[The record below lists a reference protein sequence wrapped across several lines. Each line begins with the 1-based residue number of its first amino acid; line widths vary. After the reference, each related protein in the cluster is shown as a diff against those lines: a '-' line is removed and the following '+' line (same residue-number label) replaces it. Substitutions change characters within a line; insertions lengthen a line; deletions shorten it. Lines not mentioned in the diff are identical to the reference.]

1 MKKILIIIMYLL
13 VCINSIAQTALDITD
28 IYNNTISTKSL
39 QGKKIL
45 IVILPLQKDT
55 AAINQ
60 LLRFQKKYEQKVAV
74 LGLVTVQ
81 PGSPSADFYK
91 NTYNDASKEGLMVT
105 TGISIDNKAAD
116 ERESTIQWLTAK
128 SDNRQADRYTT
139 GSKYFLSEDG
149 RLYAQ
154 LEKAINL
161 DAPIVQ
167 SIINVMVPKAIA
179 RTKEDIKS
187 TPEQKF

>member
-1 MKKILIIIMYLL
+1 MKKILTIIMSLL
-13 VCINSIAQTALDITD
+13 VYIGSIAQTSPGITD
-28 IYNNTISTKSL
+28 IYNNTISIQSL

-45 IVILPLQKDT
+45 ILILPLQKDT

-81 PGSPSADFYK
+81 PGSPSVDFYK
-91 NTYNDASKEGLMVT
+91 NTYNDASKEGITIT

-128 SDNRQADRYTT
+128 NNNRQADRYAT

-154 LEKAINL
+154 LEKGISL
-161 DAPIVQ
+161 DAPIVK
-167 SIINVMVPKAIA
+167 SIINVIVPKAIA
-179 RTKEDIKS
+179 RTKEDPKS
-187 TPEQKF
+187 TQKF

>member
-1 MKKILIIIMYLL
+1 MKKTLIIIIYLL
-13 VCINSIAQTALDITD
+13 IYRSSMAQTSPDITD
-28 IYNNTISTKSL
+28 IYNNTISLQSL

-55 AAINQ
+55 AAIDQ
-60 LLRFQKKYEQKVAV
+60 LLRFQKKYEKKVAV

-81 PGSPSADFYK
+81 PGSPSVDFYK
-91 NTYNDASKEGLMVT
+91 NTYNDASKEGLTIT
-105 TGISIDNKAAD
+105 TGISKDNKATD
-116 ERESTIQWLTAK
+116 ERASTIQWLTAK
-128 SDNRQADRYTT
+128 SNNRQADRYAP

-154 LEKAINL
+154 LEKGIHL

-167 SIINVMVPKAIA
+167 SIINVIVPKAIA

-187 TPEQKF
+187 TPGQKF